1 MREIVVLLTKS
12 PLPRKGRFGRESW
25 QDWYRGCRV
34 AVALALEHDASILVA
49 SAFKT
54 KDGTREAEFYR
65 EVLERMGV
73 AKVVVVEEGLETIG
87 QLDAAFKAA
96 AGRDLV
102 VVSSAFHF
110 PRVWW
115 LCRGKSV
122 RHHVVWGIPRPSE
135 AIVDILLAILFP
147 LIDFFGWR
155 DKLQKRSED
164 RRVAGKI

>member
-1 MREIVVLLTKS
+1 VREVIVLLTKS
-12 PLPRKGRFGRESW
+12 PLPRKGRFGPKSW
-25 QDWYRGCRV
+25 QDWYRGCKA
-34 AVALALEHDASILVA
+34 AVALALGHDASILVA
-49 SAFKT
+49 SAFET
-54 KDGTREAEFYR
+54 EGTPETEFYR
-65 EVLERMGV
+65 EILEGMG
-73 AKVVVVEEGLETIG
+73 ATDVVVIKEGLETIG

-96 AGRDLV
+96 AGRGLV
-102 VVSSAFHF
+102 VVSSVFHF

-122 RHHVVWGIPRPSE
+122 RHRVVWGIPRPSE

-155 DKLQKRSED
+155 DKFQKRSEG